1 MQTLFYLVKKFL
13 KKFFTSFSPYLLCHF
28 SIILSNT
35 FFTFK
40 SLITKRALLLTSVLI
55 GFSSAALCAPSDTDR
70 VKVLVKQKMNIE
82 ATSAKRLPMGL
93 YEVVADRN
101 LLYVDK
107 DVKFLFAGHIYDIA
121 NQKDLTQARLDDLSR
136 IDIKS
141 LPLNQAIKTVHG
153 KGERNLYV
161 FADPYCSFCQRL
173 EHTLKDLD
181 NVTIYTFITPLMNSA
196 AMVDRIL
203 CAPNPEKAWNDWMLE
218 QKEPPEM
225 PKNCKAENGKLNM
238 ELFNRFGLEGL
249 PTMYFDD
256 GYRLEGA
263 VSVEEIEKRFKAK

>member
-1 MQTLFYLVKKFL
+1 MQTLFRLVKKII
-13 KKFFTSFSPYLLCHF
+13 KKFFTRFFPYLLYLF
-28 SIILSNT
+28 SIILSMT
-35 FFTFK
+35 FLSILFTM
-40 SLITKRALLLTSVLI
+40 KRALLLASVLI
-55 GFSSAALCAPSDTDR
+55 GFSSLAISAPSDTDR
-70 VKVLVKQKMNIE
+70 VKALVKQKMNIE

-93 YEVVADRN
+93 YEVIADRN

-161 FADPYCSFCQRL
+161 FADPYCSFCQKL
-173 EHTLKDLD
+173 EHTLKHLN

-218 QKEPPEM
+218 QKEPPAK
-225 PKNCKAENGKLNM
+225 PDNCKAENGKLNM

-263 VSVEEIEKRFKAK
+263 VSIEEIEKRFNAK

>member
-1 MQTLFYLVKKFL
+1 MQTLFRLVKKFI
-13 KKFFTSFSPYLLCHF
+13 KIFFTSFSSYLSCLF
-28 SIILSNT
+28 SIILNIT
-35 FFTFK
+35 FLTYL
-40 SLITKRALLLTSVLI
+40 SIMKRALLLASVLI
-55 GFSSAALCAPSDTDR
+55 GFSSAALCAASDTDR

-93 YEVVADRN
+93 YEVIADRN

-161 FADPYCSFCQRL
+161 FADPYCSFCQKL
-173 EHTLKDLD
+173 EHTLKHLN

-225 PKNCKAENGKLNM
+225 PKNCKTENGKLNM

-249 PTMYFDD
+249 PTMYFDN

-263 VSVEEIEKRFKAK
+263 VSIEEIEKRFNAK

>member
-1 MQTLFYLVKKFL
+1 MKTKLFVA
-13 KKFFTSFSPYLLCHF
+13 SILL
-28 SIILSNT
+28 
-35 FFTFK
+35 
-40 SLITKRALLLTSVLI
+40 SV
-55 GFSSAALCAPSDTDR
+55 ATAVCAAPSEADR

-107 DVKFLFAGHIYDIA
+107 DVKYLFAGHIYDIA
-121 NQKDLTQARLDDLSR
+121 NQKDMTQSRLDELSR

-141 LPLNQAIKTVHG
+141 LPLDQAIKTVHG
-153 KGERNLYV
+153 KGERNLYL

-173 EHTLKDLD
+173 EHTLKELD

-218 QKEPPEM
+218 QKEPPAL
-225 PKNCKAENGKLNM
+225 PKNCKPVNGTKNI

-249 PTMYFDD
+249 PCMYFDD

-263 VSVEEIEKRFKAK
+263 VSLEEIEKRLSSKK

>member
-1 MQTLFYLVKKFL
+1 MKKIL
-13 KKFFTSFSPYLLCHF
+13 LTAPIIAALSFSA
-28 SIILSNT
+28 I
-35 FFTFK
+35 
-40 SLITKRALLLTSVLI
+40 A
-55 GFSSAALCAPSDTDR
+55 APSDTDR

-82 ATSAKRLPMGL
+82 ATTAKRLPMGL

-107 DVKFLFAGHIYDIA
+107 DVKFLFAGHIYDVA

-141 LPLNQAIKTVHG
+141 LPLDQAIKTVHG
-153 KGERNLYV
+153 KGERTLYV
-161 FADPYCSFCQRL
+161 FADPYCSFCQKL
-173 EHTLKDLD
+173 EHNLKDLK
-181 NVTIYTFITPLMNSA
+181 NVTIYTFITPMMNSS

-203 CAPNPEKAWNDWMLE
+203 CAPNPEKVWNDWMLE
-218 QKEPPEM
+218 QKEPPAL
-225 PKNCKAENGKLNM
+225 PKNCKTDTGTKNM

-249 PTMYFDD
+249 PSMYFED

-263 VSVEEIEKRFKAK
+263 ATVEEIEQRFKKN

>member
-1 MQTLFYLVKKFL
+1 MQTLFRLVKKFI
-13 KKFFTSFSPYLLCHF
+13 KFFFTSFSSYLSCLF
-28 SIILSNT
+28 SIILNIIFLTYLS
-35 FFTFK
+35 
-40 SLITKRALLLTSVLI
+40 IMKRALLLASVLI
-55 GFSSAALCAPSDTDR
+55 GFSSAALCAASDTDR

-93 YEVVADRN
+93 YEVIADRN

-161 FADPYCSFCQRL
+161 FADPYCSFCQKL
-173 EHTLKDLD
+173 EHTLKHLN

-263 VSVEEIEKRFKAK
+263 VSIEEIEKRFNSK